1 MAFFENLKN
10 ALRPYDEGSEI
21 ENEATPEETAAFE
34 DAPEPAPA
42 YEPYEE
48 YTEPKPKAKQSAFAK
63 KEHPEYRPAPAPE
76 KARTRLMLMTPSDFG
91 EAAEIA
97 DNLKDRRAVL
107 MNVEKADGETARRLV
122 DFLSG
127 VVYALGGKIMRI
139 SAQAY
144 VLTPTN
150 VDLVGDGVPDL
161 ESAGLYF

>member
-1 MAFFENLKN
+1 MAFLDNFKN
-10 ALRPYDEGSEI
+10 ALRPYDDDDYI
-21 ENEATPEETAAFE
+21 ENEATEKETAAFE
-34 DAPEPAPA
+34 PVAEP
-42 YEPYEE
+42 
-48 YTEPKPKAKQSAFAK
+48 Q
-63 KEHPEYRPAPAPE
+63 PAPAPE
-76 KARTRLMLMTPSDFG
+76 KARMRLMLITPTEFD

-107 MNVEKADGETARRLV
+107 MNVEKTDNETARRLI

-150 VDLVGDGVPDL
+150 VDLVGEGMADL

>member
-1 MAFFENLKN
+1 MAIWDNFKN
-10 ALRPYDEGSEI
+10 AMRPYDDEYM
-21 ENEATPEETAAFE
+21 ENEASAEETAAFE
-34 DAPEPAPA
+34 DIPELPV
-42 YEPYEE
+42 EEE
-48 YTEPKPKAKQSAFAK
+48 YVEPKPKAGMFSRREAK
-63 KEHPEYRPAPAPE
+63 AAPAPSYTTASSKE
-76 KARTRLMLMTPSDFG
+76 KTRLILMNPSDFG

-107 MNVEKADGETARRLV
+107 MNVEQADSETARRLI

-150 VDLVGDGVPDL
+150 IDLVGDGVPDL
-161 ESAGLYF
+161 ESAGIYF

>member
-1 MAFFENLKN
+1 MAFLDNFKN
-10 ALRPYDEGSEI
+10 ALRPYDDDEYI
-21 ENEATPEETAAFE
+21 ENEATEEETQAFE
-34 DAPEPAPA
+34 PVPDPEPQP
-42 YEPYEE
+42 E
-48 YTEPKPKAKQSAFAK
+48 YSEPKPKFGK
-63 KEHPEYRPAPAPE
+63 KEHKAYAAPNPTPAPE
-76 KARTRLMLMTPSDFG
+76 KARTRLMLITPEEFD

-107 MNVEKADGETARRLV
+107 MNVEKTDNETARRLI

-150 VDLVGDGVPDL
+150 VDIVGDGMADL

>member
-1 MAFFENLKN
+1 ML
-10 ALRPYDEGSEI
+10 I
-21 ENEATPEETAAFE
+21 TP
-34 DAPEPAPA
+34 
-42 YEPYEE
+42 
-48 YTEPKPKAKQSAFAK
+48 TEF
-63 KEHPEYRPAPAPE
+63 
-76 KARTRLMLMTPSDFG
+76 D

-107 MNVEKADGETARRLV
+107 MNVEKTDNETARRII

-150 VDLVGDGVPDL
+150 VDLVGEGMADL

>member
-1 MAFFENLKN
+1 MAIWDNFKN
-10 ALRPYDEGSEI
+10 ALRPYDDDDYI
-21 ENEATPEETAAFE
+21 ENEASEEETAAFE
-34 DAPEPAPA
+34 DIPEPAPA
-42 YEPYEE
+42 YGEE
-48 YTEPKPKAKQSAFAK
+48 YSEPKTKTSVFSK
-63 KEHPEYRPAPAPE
+63 KEHKSAPAPAPAYE
-76 KARTRLMLMTPSDFG
+76 KARTRLMLMSPSDFD

-107 MNVEKADGETARRLV
+107 MNVEKTDSETARRLI

-150 VDLVGDGVPDL
+150 IDLVGDGVPDL

>member
-1 MAFFENLKN
+1 MAFFDNLKN
-10 ALRPYDEGSEI
+10 ALRPYDDDEYI
-21 ENEATPEETAAFE
+21 ENEATEEETDAFE
-34 DAPEPAPA
+34 PVPEPQPAPA
-42 YEPYEE
+42 QEE
-48 YTEPKPKAKQSAFAK
+48 YSEPKPKFGK
-63 KEHPEYRPAPAPE
+63 KEHRAYTAAQPAPDR
-76 KARTRLMLMTPSDFG
+76 ARTRLMLITPTEFD

-107 MNVEKADGETARRLV
+107 MNVEKTDNETARRLI

-150 VDLVGDGVPDL
+150 IDLVGDGVTDL

>member
-1 MAFFENLKN
+1 MAFFENIKN
-10 ALRPYDEGSEI
+10 ALRPYDDSFDDI
-21 ENEATPEETAAFE
+21 ENEASPEETAAFE
-34 DAPEPAPA
+34 DIPEPAPA
-42 YEPYEE
+42 YEE
-48 YTEPKPKAKQSAFAK
+48 YTEPKPKAKQSSFAK
-63 KEHPEYRPAPAPE
+63 KEHPEYRPSPAPE
-76 KARTRLMLMTPSDFG
+76 KAKTRLMLISPSDFD
-91 EAAEIA
+91 EAADIA

-107 MNVEKADGETARRLV
+107 MNVEKADSETARRLV

-150 VDLVGDGVPDL
+150 IDLVGDGVPDL

>member
-1 MAFFENLKN
+1 MAIWDNFKN
-10 ALRPYDEGSEI
+10 ALRPYDDDEYI
-21 ENEATPEETAAFE
+21 ENEATEEETNAFE
-34 DAPEPAPA
+34 PVPGPAPAPEP
-42 YEPYEE
+42 E
-48 YTEPKPKAKQSAFAK
+48 YSEPKPKFGSK
-63 KEHPEYRPAPAPE
+63 KEHRAYTAPTPAPE
-76 KARTRLMLMTPSDFG
+76 KARTRLMLMTPTDFD

-97 DNLKDRRAVL
+97 DNLVDRRAVL
-107 MNVEKADGETARRLV
+107 MNVEKADNETARRLI

-150 VDLVGDGVPDL
+150 VDLVGDGVSDL

>member
-10 ALRPYDEGSEI
+10 ALRPYDDGFNDI
-21 ENEATPEETAAFE
+21 ENEASPEETAAFE

-42 YEPYEE
+42 YEE

-63 KEHPEYRPAPAPE
+63 KEHPEYRPSPAPE
-76 KARTRLMLMTPSDFG
+76 KAKTRLMLISPSDFD
-91 EAAEIA
+91 EAADIA

-107 MNVEKADGETARRLV
+107 MNVEKADTETARRLV

-150 VDLVGDGVPDL
+150 IDLVGDGVPDL

>member
-1 MAFFENLKN
+1 MAFLDNFKN
-10 ALRPYDEGSEI
+10 ALRPYDDDEYI
-21 ENEATPEETAAFE
+21 ENEATEEETRAFE
-34 DAPEPAPA
+34 PVPDPEPQPQ
-42 YEPYEE
+42 PE
-48 YTEPKPKAKQSAFAK
+48 YSEPKPKFGK
-63 KEHPEYRPAPAPE
+63 KEHKAYAAPNPTPAPE
-76 KARTRLMLMTPSDFG
+76 KARTRLMLITPEEFD

-107 MNVEKADGETARRLV
+107 MNVEKTDNETARRLI

-150 VDLVGDGVPDL
+150 VDIVGDGMADL

>member
-1 MAFFENLKN
+1 MAFLDNFKN
-10 ALRPYDEGSEI
+10 ALRPYDDDEYI
-21 ENEATPEETAAFE
+21 ENEATEEETQAFE
-34 DAPEPAPA
+34 PVPDPEAQP
-42 YEPYEE
+42 E
-48 YTEPKPKAKQSAFAK
+48 YSEPKPKFGK
-63 KEHPEYRPAPAPE
+63 KEHKAYAAPNPTPAPE
-76 KARTRLMLMTPSDFG
+76 KARTRLMLITPEEFD

-107 MNVEKADGETARRLV
+107 MNVEKTDNETARRLI

-150 VDLVGDGVPDL
+150 VDIVGDGMADL

>member
-1 MAFFENLKN
+1 MAFLDNFKN
-10 ALRPYDEGSEI
+10 ALRPYDDYDYI
-21 ENEATPEETAAFE
+21 ENEATEEETAAFE
-34 DAPEPAPA
+34 PVSEPQPAPEP
-42 YEPYEE
+42 E
-48 YTEPKPKAKQSAFAK
+48 YSEPKPKFGK
-63 KEHPEYRPAPAPE
+63 KEHKAYTAPAPAPE
-76 KARTRLMLMTPSDFG
+76 KARTRLMLMTPTDFD

-107 MNVEKADGETARRLV
+107 MNVEKTDNETARRLI

-150 VDLVGDGVPDL
+150 IDLVGDGVPDL

>member
-1 MAFFENLKN
+1 MAFLDNFKN
-10 ALRPYDEGSEI
+10 ALRPYDDDDYI
-21 ENEATPEETAAFE
+21 ENEATEEETAAFE
-34 DAPEPAPA
+34 PVAEPQPAPEP
-42 YEPYEE
+42 E
-48 YTEPKPKAKQSAFAK
+48 YSEPKPKFGK
-63 KEHPEYRPAPAPE
+63 KEHKAYTAPAPAPE
-76 KARTRLMLMTPSDFG
+76 KARTRLMLMTPTDFD

-107 MNVEKADGETARRLV
+107 MNVEKTDNETARRLI

-144 VLTPTN
+144 VLTPMN
-150 VDLVGDGVPDL
+150 VDIVGDGVPDL

>member
-1 MAFFENLKN
+1 MSILDNFKN
-10 ALRPYDEGSEI
+10 ALRPYDDDEYI
-21 ENEATPEETAAFE
+21 ENEATEEETAAFE
-34 DAPEPAPA
+34 PEP
-42 YEPYEE
+42 EPQPQPEPQPE
-48 YTEPKPKAKQSAFAK
+48 YSEPKPKFGK
-63 KEHPEYRPAPAPE
+63 KEHKAYAAAQSAPAPE
-76 KARTRLMLMTPSDFG
+76 KARTRLMLITPEDFD
-91 EAAEIA
+91 EAAAIA

-107 MNVEKADGETARRLV
+107 MNVEKTDNATARRLI

-150 VDLVGDGVPDL
+150 VDIVGDGMADL

>member
-1 MAFFENLKN
+1 MAFLDNFKN
-10 ALRPYDEGSEI
+10 ALRPYDDDDYI
-21 ENEATPEETAAFE
+21 ENEATEEETAAFE
-34 DAPEPAPA
+34 PMPEPQPAPEP
-42 YEPYEE
+42 E
-48 YTEPKPKAKQSAFAK
+48 YSEPKPKFGK
-63 KEHPEYRPAPAPE
+63 KEHRAYTAPAPAPE
-76 KARTRLMLMTPSDFG
+76 KARTRLMLMTPTDFD

-107 MNVEKADGETARRLV
+107 MNVEKTDTETARRLI

-150 VDLVGDGVPDL
+150 VDLVGEGMADL

>member
-1 MAFFENLKN
+1 MAFLDNFKN
-10 ALRPYDEGSEI
+10 ALRPYDDDDYI
-21 ENEATPEETAAFE
+21 ENEATEEETAAF
-34 DAPEPAPA
+34 DPV
-42 YEPYEE
+42 
-48 YTEPKPKAKQSAFAK
+48 PKPKFGR
-63 KEHPEYRPAPAPE
+63 KEHRAYAAPQPTPAPE
-76 KARTRLMLMTPSDFG
+76 KARMRLMLITPTEFD

-107 MNVEKADGETARRLV
+107 MNVEKTDNETARRLI

-150 VDLVGDGVPDL
+150 VDLVGEGMADL

>member
-1 MAFFENLKN
+1 MAFLDNFKN
-10 ALRPYDEGSEI
+10 ALRPYDDDDYI
-21 ENEATPEETAAFE
+21 ENEATEEETAAFE
-34 DAPEPAPA
+34 PVPEPQPAPSQ
-42 YEPYEE
+42 EE
-48 YTEPKPKAKQSAFAK
+48 YSEPKPKFGR
-63 KEHPEYRPAPAPE
+63 KEHRAYAAPQPAPAPE
-76 KARTRLMLMTPSDFG
+76 KARMRLMLITPTEFD

-107 MNVEKADGETARRLV
+107 MNVEKTDNETARRLI

-150 VDLVGDGVPDL
+150 VDLVGEGMADL

>member
-10 ALRPYDEGSEI
+10 ALRPYDDGSDI
-21 ENEATPEETAAFE
+21 ENEASPEETAAFE
-34 DAPEPAPA
+34 DIPEPAPA
-42 YEPYEE
+42 YEE
-48 YTEPKPKAKQSAFAK
+48 YTEPKPKQNVFSKR
-63 KEHPEYRPAPAPE
+63 EHPEYRPSPAPTPE
-76 KARTRLMLMTPSDFG
+76 KAKTRLMLISPSDFD
-91 EAAEIA
+91 EAADIA

-150 VDLVGDGVPDL
+150 IDLVGDGVPDL

>member
-1 MAFFENLKN
+1 MAFLDNFKN
-10 ALRPYDEGSEI
+10 ALRPYDDDDYI
-21 ENEATPEETAAFE
+21 ENEATEEETAAFE
-34 DAPEPAPA
+34 PVAEPQP
-42 YEPYEE
+42 
-48 YTEPKPKAKQSAFAK
+48 T
-63 KEHPEYRPAPAPE
+63 PAPE
-76 KARTRLMLMTPSDFG
+76 KARMRLMLITPTEFD

-107 MNVEKADGETARRLV
+107 MNVEKTDNETARRLI

-150 VDLVGDGVPDL
+150 VDLVGEGMADL

>member
-10 ALRPYDEGSEI
+10 ALRPYDEESDI
-21 ENEATPEETAAFE
+21 ENEASPEETAAFE

-42 YEPYEE
+42 YEE
-48 YTEPKPKAKQSAFAK
+48 YTEPKPKQSSFSK
-63 KEHPEYRPAPAPE
+63 KEYREHKSAPAPSYAPE
-76 KARTRLMLMTPSDFG
+76 KARTRLMLMSPSDFD
-91 EAAEIA
+91 EAADIA

-107 MNVEKADGETARRLV
+107 MNVEKADSETARRLV

-150 VDLVGDGVPDL
+150 IDLVGDGVPDL